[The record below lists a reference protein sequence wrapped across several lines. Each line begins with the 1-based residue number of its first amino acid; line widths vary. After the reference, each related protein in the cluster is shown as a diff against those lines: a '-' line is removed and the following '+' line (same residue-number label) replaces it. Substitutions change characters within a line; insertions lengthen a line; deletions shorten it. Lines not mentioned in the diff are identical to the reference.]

1 MLLACRAAI
10 VLSIVSLITLPA
22 IPGRAAQSG
31 GTVEL
36 AVDTANFNQDGL
48 LVLFGSLRLQGEIGL
63 PIAAGDINGD
73 GKADVIFC
81 GMFGSSGL
89 RTNNGVVNFYISDGR
104 DTGFIDSTLNPPNIF
119 KLSGQRT

>member
-22 IPGRAAQSG
+22 SIPGRAAQTG

-104 DTGFIDSTLNPPNIF
+104 DT
-119 KLSGQRT
+119 